1 MYLEIEKVN
10 TNSTA
15 MKNVE
20 FKISVGTDTN
30 KSMVISKDGK
40 TIDKITVEKDITFEE
55 GAGSYSKDKV
65 VKATID
71 GVVLLPSLFGIT
83 TGSLPSI
90 TATQEFVVPKSIPI
104 IFPILFNIYNV
115 IIFYLLFRSLSL
127 NSFKN
132 IYLLSNGVPVPK

>member
-1 MYLEIEKVN
+1 MSTDSYCMVYKNQLQHMSIVEPGKIPYEEKIKRTDKVDINGPWSSTGNLEIEKVN

-30 KSMVISKDGK
+30 KSMLIVKDGK

-65 VKATID
+65 VKSKIVFYFTNSRM
-71 GVVLLPSLFGIT
+71 VVCREV
-83 TGSLPSI
+83 TGWHMP
-90 TATQEFVVPKSIPI
+90 FV
-104 IFPILFNIYNV
+104 
-115 IIFYLLFRSLSL
+115 
-127 NSFKN
+127 
-132 IYLLSNGVPVPK
+132 